1 MLHRQVG
8 KILILDEKTV
18 IMTVL
23 LMLSVL
29 LRATVLHVLPDGTE
43 GLTPRP

>member
-1 MLHRQVG
+1 MLHRIVG
-8 KILILDEKTV
+8 KLLIIDEKTV
-18 IMTVL
+18 LMTVL
-23 LMLSVL
+23 PVLSVL